1 MDHRGSICRTLAYI
15 GAEMDH
21 TLVIPALR
29 ELQATRPAAPAA
41 DARLVDQVGARRAG
55 APSRRG
61 PILIAAALS
70 LVAALAAG
78 ASSAALHAHARA
90 TASATPTTAA
100 TSSTEVDPAALAR
113 SAPSAVEPEVA
124 APPTRARGRGP
135 SAAPSAPSAS
145 PAPSA
150 NDGREASAPDTAE
163 LDDEP
168 SGGLVPA
175 PAHLLEGALR
185 GD

>member
-15 GAEMDH
+15 GAGMDH

-29 ELQATRPAAPAA
+29 ELQTARPVARAAEV
-41 DARLVDQVGARRAG
+41 RLVDQVGRRPAR
-55 APSRRG
+55 PSRRG

-78 ASSAALHAHARA
+78 VSSAALHAHARA
-90 TASATPTTAA
+90 TAPAAIAGASTA
-100 TSSTEVDPAALAR
+100 SSVEVDPAALAR
-113 SAPSAVEPEVA
+113 SGPSAVEPEPA
-124 APPTRARGRGP
+124 APP
-135 SAAPSAPSAS
+135 AAATAKKTSVSPTS
-145 PAPSA
+145 PAS
-150 NDGREASAPDTAE
+150 NDARDTATAETAE